1 MKSTRHKAISVPI
14 LNHEPAIA
22 ESDQNQPWPRILCR
36 ILAASVSL
44 TAATG
49 TLQAGNLY
57 IPNASFESP
66 STTFVDT
73 RIDHWQKSPKPAWY
87 DEASNGPWD
96 QLMGIFLN
104 TPTNSSSHIDNC
116 DGNQAAFLFA
126 LPQVALFQDY
136 SSTDWSRSV
145 PSHAFAARFKVG
157 KSYHLKV
164 GVIGGGGGMTNG
176 ATMQLSLYYR
186 DAASNLVTVAA
197 TMVTNTA
204 STFSNTTHLVDFTVD
219 VPAVQPSDAW
229 AGQYIGIQLL
239 STVGFDMTGGYWD
252 VDNVRLSET
261 IEVPNGS
268 FESPATT
275 FVDTR
280 IDRWQKSP
288 KPVWYDETSNGPWD
302 QLMGIFLNT
311 PTNNA
316 SHIDNCDGSQA
327 AFLFALPQVALFQ
340 DYSSTDWSNSVP
352 SHAFNAR
359 FEIGSSYH
367 LAVGVIGGGGGM
379 TNGATMQLSLYYR
392 DAASNLV
399 TVAATM
405 VTNTPSTFLT
415 TTHLVDFKVDVAA
428 VKATDPWAGQNVGIQ
443 LLSTVGFAQAGGYWD
458 VDNVRLTQIIEPTLL
473 SPARSSGQF
482 TCTLQSEPGLKFE
495 LLTTTNLLLPRTAW
509 TSMLTLTN
517 VSGTTP
523 VIDTAPI
530 VGHRFYAAHQIP

>member
-1 MKSTRHKAISVPI
+1 MKSSKCQTVHTPI
-14 LNHEPAIA
+14 LKPLPAVA
-22 ESDQNQPWPRILCR
+22 TQPRLR
-36 ILAASVSL
+36 ASRRLLLAGVSL
-44 TAATG
+44 AGAAA

-57 IPNASFESP
+57 VPNASFESP
-66 STTFVDT
+66 ATTFVDT
-73 RIDHWQKSPKPAWY
+73 RIDHWQKSPKPVWY
-87 DEASNGPWD
+87 DESSNGPWD

-116 DGNQAAFLFA
+116 DANQAAFLFA

-136 SSTDWSRSV
+136 TSTDWSSSV

-197 TMVTNTA
+197 TTVTNTP
-204 STFSNTTHLVDFTVD
+204 STFLNTTHLVDCTVD
-219 VPAVQPSDAW
+219 VPAVQAADAW
-229 AGQYIGIQLL
+229 AGQYIGLQLL
-239 STVGFDMTGGYWD
+239 STVGFDQTGGYWD

-280 IDRWQKSP
+280 IDHWQKSP
-288 KPVWYDETSNGPWD
+288 KPVWYDESSNGPWD
-302 QLMGIFLNT
+302 QLMGLFLNT
-311 PTNNA
+311 PTNSS
-316 SHIDNCDGSQA
+316 SHIDNCDGNQA

-340 DYSSTDWSNSVP
+340 DYNSTDWSSSVP

-367 LAVGVIGGGGGM
+367 LTVGVIGGGGGM
-379 TNGATMQLSLYYR
+379 TNGATLQLSLYYR

-399 TVAATM
+399 TVAAAT
-405 VTNTPSTFLT
+405 VTNSSATFPN
-415 TTHLVDFKVDVAA
+415 TTHLVDFKVGLAA
-428 VKATDPWAGQNVGIQ
+428 VKPTDPWAGQNIGLQ
-443 LLSTVGFAQAGGYWD
+443 LLSTVGFDQAGGYWD
-458 VDNVRLTQIIEPTLL
+458 VDNVRLTQTIEPMLL
-473 SPARSSGQF
+473 GSSRTSGQF
-482 TCTLQSEPGLKFE
+482 TATLQSEPGLKFE
-495 LLTTTNLLLPRTAW
+495 LLATTNLSLPRTAW
-509 TSMLTLTN
+509 TSILTLTN
-517 VSGTTP
+517 VSGTAP
-523 VIDTAPI
+523 VIDTAPL
-530 VGHRFYAAHQIP
+530 VGRRFYAAHQIP